1 MGGTLLLW
9 VYHGVDQKGSIPVA
23 FWLAPRRAGSF
34 VRLESCVY
42 STESLSFPW
51 KRVKEKKKKYKSPG
65 VKSHWGLV
73 LHLEAPST
81 TSTIPCVS
89 LRPSLAS
96 HPLPVLPLRWSP
108 GSWMAGCCR
117 LDRIHDPDTYAPG
130 LVPTQISSTRPP
142 GRDLGCCWPT
152 PCARLVCPLVDR
164 SRPGQPASPRT
175 PLTPAAVPLGG
186 RAKEVLVGYFWC
198 RVVFLFPQGRAGVHS
213 VNRFK
218 ASIPALGPI
227 MDPHPDAPF

>member
-1 MGGTLLLW
+1 MLL
-9 VYHGVDQKGSIPVA
+9 A
-23 FWLAPRRAGSF
+23 
-34 VRLESCVY
+34 
-42 STESLSFPW
+42 
-51 KRVKEKKKKYKSPG
+51 
-65 VKSHWGLV
+65 
-73 LHLEAPST
+73 
-81 TSTIPCVS
+81 
-89 LRPSLAS
+89 
-96 HPLPVLPLRWSP
+96 HP
-108 GSWMAGCCR
+108 MCQ
-117 LDRIHDPDTYAPG
+117 T
-130 LVPTQISSTRPP
+130 
-142 GRDLGCCWPT
+142 
-152 PCARLVCPLVDR
+152 VCPLVDR